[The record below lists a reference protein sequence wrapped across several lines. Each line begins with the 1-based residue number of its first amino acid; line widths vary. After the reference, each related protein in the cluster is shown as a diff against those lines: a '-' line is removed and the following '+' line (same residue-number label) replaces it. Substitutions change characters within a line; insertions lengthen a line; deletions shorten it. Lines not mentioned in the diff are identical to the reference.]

1 MKEQKKNK
9 LRKSKSVI
17 NKYISNTNV
26 DNHIFIGTEGEDI
39 LEANLSFLIELLGSK
54 LYETYVDEILNMSS
68 KKNIKVVA
76 VAHPSTPPKDALI
89 KGQPCLFYGNNGG
102 THYTCSVDGEQ
113 LWNSYKHGI
122 QANHTDH
129 FCQTFALMRTQHEF
143 LPNSQIGK
151 TYLKLK
157 RGEYM
162 DNAFIAKNVAC
173 DILKLLNN
181 DFNINKIV
189 ENLLKI
195 TDRTGKLRHQRNNP
209 NIKFNV
215 EKFIDYCR
223 GLTKTQLSCSSF
235 YDRVYLK

>member
-1 MKEQKKNK
+1 MKEQKQNK
-9 LRKSKSVI
+9 LRKGKYVI
-17 NKYISNTNV
+17 NKYINKTNV
-26 DNHIFIGTEGEDI
+26 YNHIFIGTEGEDI
-39 LEANLSFLIELLGSK
+39 PEANLSFLIELLGSK
-54 LYETYVDEILNMSS
+54 LYETYVDEILNISS
-68 KKNIKVVA
+68 KKNIKVIA

-102 THYTCSVDGEQ
+102 TQYTCSVDGEHV
-113 LWNSYKHGI
+113 WNSYKQGI
-122 QANHTDH
+122 QTDHSDH
-129 FCQTFALMRTQHEF
+129 FCQTFALMKTQHEF

-151 TYLKLK
+151 KFLNLK

-181 DFNINKIV
+181 DFNIDEIV
-189 ENLLKI
+189 ENVLKT

-215 EKFIDYCR
+215 KKFIDYCHS
-223 GLTKTQLSCSSF
+223 LTKTQLSCSSF

>member
-1 MKEQKKNK
+1 
-9 LRKSKSVI
+9 
-17 NKYISNTNV
+17 
-26 DNHIFIGTEGEDI
+26 
-39 LEANLSFLIELLGSK
+39 
-54 LYETYVDEILNMSS
+54 
-68 KKNIKVVA
+68 
-76 VAHPSTPPKDALI
+76 
-89 KGQPCLFYGNNGG
+89 
-102 THYTCSVDGEQ
+102 
-113 LWNSYKHGI
+113 
-122 QANHTDH
+122 
-129 FCQTFALMRTQHEF
+129 MRTQHEF

-215 EKFIDYCR
+215 EKFIDYCH